1 MQILKGHVSPET
13 AYVVDDY
20 PYGLRLRCTIRYWLE
35 YKRVH
40 GVRLVSQT
48 THPYRDKW
56 NKPKATTYAK
66 FGGAMYLD
74 DEGHVQWSGLT
85 DYSNGAEAKLFEDSF
100 GEGVP
105 EGEARSVLERWVR
118 VKLAYDAGRAVLA
131 MPEAPKAFCE
141 PSK

>member
-1 MQILKGHVSPET
+1 MRILKGHVSPET
-13 AYVVDDY
+13 AYVVNDY
-20 PYGLRLRCTIRYWLE
+20 PYGFRLRCTIRYWLE
-35 YKRVH
+35 YKRGH

-48 THPYRDKW
+48 SNPSSGVW
-56 NKPKATTYAK
+56 NKPKASIYAR

-85 DYSNGAEAKLFEDSF
+85 EYSNGAEAKLFEDSF

-105 EGEARSVLERWVR
+105 EGEARSVLGRWVR

-131 MPEAPKAFCE
+131 MPEAPKALGE
-141 PSK
+141 PST